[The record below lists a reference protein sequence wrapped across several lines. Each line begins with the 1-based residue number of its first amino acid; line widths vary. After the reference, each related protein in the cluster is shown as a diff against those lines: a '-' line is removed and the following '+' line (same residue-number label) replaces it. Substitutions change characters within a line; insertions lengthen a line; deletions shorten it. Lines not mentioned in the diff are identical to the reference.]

1 MDLQS
6 SFYKQILKEKFSLTD
21 DIEEIVSKNP
31 KKYCID
37 TLYNINDLPNNKNQR
52 FVLKSLYQN
61 TFIPLNCVLWT
72 EQNINNI
79 TVYKL
84 NNYTTI
90 YIISDGEFSQKQ
102 HIFNIVNWISKYSK
116 PKKLDLF
123 IFLTPYNKIIK
134 HKGQILTRNEINS
147 GVCSKYYKWVQIF
160 RSEELLKVL
169 IHELLHYYDLDC
181 NTADWIDDILPIKQ
195 PCNSLL
201 LNEAITESMA
211 IILHTYYYSKYT
223 NSAQDFKLLL
233 HKEITYSKKMHDIII
248 NHNNVKTLH
257 DLFNVCHY
265 TNVIPYY
272 IIKYILIEDIEDALK
287 YLFNKN
293 KIKKYIIKKL
303 ISYFNNFLYSNY
315 DIKKLNYEISAKMS
329 YLNLI

>member
-1 MDLQS
+1 MAFDKQT
-6 SFYKQILKEKFSLTD
+6 SFYNKILKEKFNLTD
-21 DIEEIVSKNP
+21 DIEEVVSKNP

-37 TLYNINDLPNNKNQR
+37 TLYNINDLPDDKNQR
-52 FVLKSLYQN
+52 LVLQSLYQN
-61 TFIPLNCVLWT
+61 TFVPFNCIIWV

-84 NNYTTI
+84 NKYTTI
-90 YIISDGEFSQKQ
+90 YIISDSEFTQQQ

-116 PKKLDLF
+116 PKKLDLL
-123 IFLTPYNKIIK
+123 IFLTPFKKIIK

-147 GVCSKYYKWVQIF
+147 GCCSKYNHWVQIF

-169 IHELLHYYDLDC
+169 IHELLHYYNLDC
-181 NTADWIDDILPIKQ
+181 NTTDWIDDILPIKL

-201 LNEAITESMA
+201 LNEAITEAMA
-211 IILHTYYYSKYT
+211 IILHTYYYSEIT
-223 NSAQDFKLLL
+223 NQDFKLSLR
-233 HKEITYSKKMHDIII
+233 KEITYSKEMHDIILY
-248 NHNNVKTLH
+248 HNNVKTLN

-272 IIKYILIEDIEDALK
+272 IIKFVLIEDIEDALK
-287 YLFNKN
+287 YLFNKK
-293 KIKKYIIKKL
+293 KIQKYIIKKL
-303 ISYFNNFLYSNY
+303 ISYFNNNITY

>member
-1 MDLQS
+1 MDLQT
-6 SFYKQILKEKFSLTD
+6 SFYKQILKENFNLTD
-21 DIEEIVSKNP
+21 NIEEIVSKNP

-37 TLYNINDLPNNKNQR
+37 TLYDINDLPDNKIQR
-52 FVLKSLYQN
+52 LVLKSLYQN
-61 TFIPLNCVLWT
+61 TFVPLNCVLWT

-79 TVYKL
+79 KVYKL
-84 NNYTTI
+84 NKYTTI
-90 YIISDGEFSQKQ
+90 YIISDCEFTHQQ

-123 IFLTPYNKIIK
+123 IFLTPFNKIIK

-147 GVCSKYYKWVQIF
+147 GSCFKYNRWVQIF

-181 NTADWIDDILPIKQ
+181 DTTDWIDDLLPIKLQ
-195 PCNSLL
+195 CNSLL
-201 LNEAITESMA
+201 LNEAITEAMA
-211 IILHTYYYSKYT
+211 IILHTYYYSEIT
-223 NSAQDFKLLL
+223 NSPQDFKLLL
-233 HKEITYSKKMHDIII
+233 CKEITYSKKMHDVILY
-248 NHNNVKTLH
+248 HNNVKTFN
-257 DLFNVCHY
+257 DLFKVCHY

-272 IIKYILIEDIEDALK
+272 IIKYVLIEDMEDALK

-293 KIKKYIIKKL
+293 KIKKYVIKKL
-303 ISYFNNFLYSNY
+303 ISYFKNNSYLNY

>member
-1 MDLQS
+1 MELQT
-6 SFYKQILKEKFSLTD
+6 SFYKQKLKEKFNLID
-21 DIEEIVSKNP
+21 NIEEIVSKNP

-37 TLYNINDLPNNKNQR
+37 TLYDINDLPDNKNQR
-52 FVLKSLYQN
+52 LVLQSLYQN
-61 TFIPLNCVLWT
+61 IFIPLNCIIWI

-84 NNYTTI
+84 NKYTTI
-90 YIISDGEFSQKQ
+90 YIISDCEFTQQQ
-102 HIFNIVNWISKYSK
+102 HIFNIVNWISKYST

-123 IFLTPYNKIIK
+123 IYLTPFKKIIK

-147 GVCSKYYKWVQIF
+147 GSCSKYNRWVQIF

-181 NTADWIDDILPIKQ
+181 DTTDWIDNILPIKLQ
-195 PCNSLL
+195 CNSLL
-201 LNEAITESMA
+201 LNEAITEAMA
-211 IILHTYYYSKYT
+211 IILHTYYYSEIT
-223 NSAQDFKLLL
+223 NQDFKLLIR
-233 HKEITYSKKMHDIII
+233 KEITYSKKMHDIIFY
-248 NHNNVKTLH
+248 HNNVKTLN
-257 DLFNVCHY
+257 DLFNVCNY

-272 IIKYILIEDIEDALK
+272 IIKYVLIEDIEDALK

-303 ISYFNNFLYSNY
+303 ISYFNNNINY
-315 DIKKLNYEISAKMS
+315 KIKELNYEIFAKMS

>member
-1 MDLQS
+1 MELQT
-6 SFYKQILKEKFSLTD
+6 SFYKQILKEKFNLTD
-21 DIEEIVSKNP
+21 NIEEIVSKNP

-37 TLYNINDLPNNKNQR
+37 TLYDINDLPDNKIQR
-52 FVLKSLYQN
+52 HVLKSLYQN
-61 TFIPLNCVLWT
+61 SFIPLDCILWT

-84 NNYTTI
+84 NKYTTV
-90 YIISDGEFSQKQ
+90 YIISDCEFTQQQ

-123 IFLTPYNKIIK
+123 IYLTPFKKIIK

-147 GVCSKYYKWVQIF
+147 GSCSKYNRWVQIF

-181 NTADWIDDILPIKQ
+181 DTTDWIDDILPIKP
-195 PCNSLL
+195 PCNRLL
-201 LNEAITESMA
+201 LNEAITEAMA
-211 IILHTYYYSKYT
+211 IILHTYYYSEIT
-223 NSAQDFKLLL
+223 NQDFKLLIR
-233 HKEITYSKKMHDIII
+233 KEITYSKKMHDIIF
-248 NHNNVKTLH
+248 NHNNVKTLN
-257 DLFNVCHY
+257 DLFNVCNY

-272 IIKYILIEDIEDALK
+272 IIKYVLIEDIEDALK

-303 ISYFNNFLYSNY
+303 ISYINNNINY
-315 DIKKLNYEISAKMS
+315 KIKELNYEISAKMS
-329 YLNLI
+329 YLNLF

>member
-1 MDLQS
+1 MDLQT
-6 SFYKQILKEKFSLTD
+6 SFYKQILKEKFNLTD

-31 KKYCID
+31 NKYSID
-37 TLYNINDLPNNKNQR
+37 TLYDMNDLPGNKIQR
-52 FVLKSLYQN
+52 LVLKSLYQN
-61 TFIPLNCVLWT
+61 TFIPFNCIIWV

-79 TVYKL
+79 AVYKL
-84 NNYTTI
+84 NKYTTV
-90 YIISDGEFSQKQ
+90 YIISDGEFTQQQ

-123 IFLTPYNKIIK
+123 IFLTPFNKIIK
-134 HKGQILTRNEINS
+134 HKGQVLTRNEINS
-147 GVCSKYYKWVQIF
+147 GVCSKYNKWVQIF

-181 NTADWIDDILPIKQ
+181 NTTDWIDDLLPIKL
-195 PCNSLL
+195 PCNHLL
-201 LNEAITESMA
+201 LNEAITEAMA
-211 IILHTYYYSKYT
+211 IILHTYYYSEIT

-233 HKEITYSKKMHDIII
+233 RKELKYSKQMHDIILY
-248 NHNNVKTLH
+248 HNNVKTLI

-272 IIKYILIEDIEDALK
+272 VIKYLLIEDIEDALK
-287 YLFNKN
+287 YLFNKK

-303 ISYFNNFLYSNY
+303 IIYFNNNINY

-329 YLNLI
+329 CLNLF